1 MRYDK
6 ASFSYVLLIA
16 STHTHTHTHAFSWC
30 RCHRKVGYRPIPTR
44 RFSSYLDNLGGVP
57 LEGGGGGG
65 EGGSN
70 SGGVGGGNDYYKMD
84 NGSND
89 GYYVGSS
96 SSPSFE
102 AMDGAMP
109 SQIMQ
114 QFQNIGARSNK
125 AKLKKEKMDN
135 DDNDINTFQST
146 DDDNDKDEVGFANN
160 NESLTPNES
169 IDNIKDYTSAVNNE
183 INDDKIG
190 NESLISEEV
199 ASDSRDYTSAMSAL
213 QTSKTDLKNQ
223 LKTYNRERSSDKLK
237 QLTQRTEER
246 TRRVADEIKQKLNQ
260 AQLKVDETVEQAS
273 DVILEYI
280 ELEKGRQIA
289 LEELLESLT
298 LSIEVKIAALE
309 ADNKIRSGL
318 SKARTNVKSTEIGRR
333 GIVTQ
338 LDILLQEKE
347 TRVSA
352 IEEALLV
359 NLQDCVREL
368 ESIKLGSVRRQRI
381 MENTLSRIIRSE
393 LSSTDPYDWS
403 DVEALELV
411 ANDVIKEVQ
420 GAEAKI
426 STLQDR

>member
-1 MRYDK
+1 M
-6 ASFSYVLLIA
+6 
-16 STHTHTHTHAFSWC
+16 
-30 RCHRKVGYRPIPTR
+30 
-44 RFSSYLDNLGGVP
+44 
-57 LEGGGGGG
+57 
-65 EGGSN
+65 
-70 SGGVGGGNDYYKMD
+70 
-84 NGSND
+84 
-89 GYYVGSS
+89 
-96 SSPSFE
+96 
-102 AMDGAMP
+102 
-109 SQIMQ
+109 
-114 QFQNIGARSNK
+114 
-125 AKLKKEKMDN
+125 
-135 DDNDINTFQST
+135 
-146 DDDNDKDEVGFANN
+146 
-160 NESLTPNES
+160 
-169 IDNIKDYTSAVNNE
+169 
-183 INDDKIG
+183 
-190 NESLISEEV
+190 
-199 ASDSRDYTSAMSAL
+199 
-213 QTSKTDLKNQ
+213 
-223 LKTYNRERSSDKLK
+223 KTYNRERSSDKLK

-260 AQLKVDETVEQAS
+260 AQLKIDETVEQAS